1 MFEEKTFDEL
11 NTIAEKLVLNN
22 RWDDTAIDVNKKII
36 GKKSKNHAA
45 HTRLAKCLL
54 VKGDRQGAYNLYKK
68 VLEFDPNNTISW
80 NFVKFEEFSV
90 RREEK
95 RKENNERIVKELDEK
110 RKKDELIRRMI
121 SEI

>member
-11 NTIAEKLVLNN
+11 NTIAEKLVFNN
-22 RWDDTAIDVNKKII
+22 LWDDTAIDINKRII
-36 GKKSKNHAA
+36 GKRSKNHAA
-45 HTRLAKCLL
+45 YTRLAKCLL

-80 NFVKFEEFSV
+80 NYVKFEEFSV

-95 RKENNERIVKELDEK
+95 RRENNERIAKELDER
-110 RKKDELIRRMI
+110 RKEYELIRRII
-121 SEI
+121 SEF